1 MKIYEI
7 LPESSIVENTAGAVA
22 SIAMPLF
29 GDEKMIRRAVDPN
42 GYLGNGKKKKPKVGY
57 VNPVKESVHKMNP
70 DDPMNPEVAVSG
82 YGVMNLETLKR
93 AVKRDLDNIM
103 QKAEVGSWDDVDYLL
118 KKSPL
123 PAKIDAIIQAYKDL
137 EQIRRRGGK
146 SSRGIQKGNE

>member
-7 LPESSIVENTAGAVA
+7 LPESSIVENTAGAIA
-22 SIAMPLF
+22 SVAMPLF

-42 GYLGNGKKKKPKVGY
+42 GYLTGKKKKPKVGY

-70 DDPMNPEVAVSG
+70 DDPMNPEVAVDG
-82 YGVMNLETLKR
+82 YGVMNLETLKK
-93 AVKRDLDNIM
+93 AVQRDLDNI
-103 QKAEVGSWDDVDYLL
+103 QKQADVGSWDNVDYLL

-123 PAKIDAIIQAYKDL
+123 VAKIDAIIRAHEDL

-146 SSRGIQKGNE
+146 NSRGIQKR